1 MRRALPFLLALL
13 MGGAVLGC
21 TTSDGGGMQ
30 TFAEAGI
37 SFQHPNGW
45 RVTGFSTTNS
55 PHRLAVTSY
64 GVRADAVEGD
74 CGGLVAV
81 ELLPP
86 EGVLVILIDHGERAG
101 FPPRPSPL
109 TIANGE
115 LAEYEC
121 FGRSSMFRFRVGRR
135 DVQAHLAFG
144 DETGDDAHRQALSIL
159 TSLEVTETP

>member
-1 MRRALPFLLALL
+1 MRRALPVLLALL

-21 TTSDGGGMQ
+21 SASEGGGVQ
-30 TFAEAGI
+30 TFAEGEF
-37 SFQHPNGW
+37 SLQHPKDW
-45 RVTGFSTTNS
+45 QVTGFSTTNS

-64 GVRADAVEGD
+64 RIPADAVEGD
-74 CGGLVAV
+74 CGGLAAV

-86 EGVLVILIDHGERAG
+86 EGVLVIVIDYGERAS

-135 DVQAHLAFG
+135 DIQAHVAL
-144 DETGDDAHRQALSIL
+144 GDDAGEDARVRALSIL
-159 TSLEVTETP
+159 TSIEVQG